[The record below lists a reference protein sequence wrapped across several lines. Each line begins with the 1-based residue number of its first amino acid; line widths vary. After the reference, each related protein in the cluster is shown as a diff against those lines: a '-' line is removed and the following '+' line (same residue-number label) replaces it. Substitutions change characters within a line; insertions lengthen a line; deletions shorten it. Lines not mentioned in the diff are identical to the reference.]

1 MELSLVEYEMAH
13 VKPSILAAAALAIS
27 LKVLDQSGD
36 DKSIVEMWTPTLVH
50 YTSYTFDMISD
61 TVQQLA
67 EVLWTTSVAPKTAK
81 LMAVKTK
88 YKVQSLNKLSIDST
102 LMWRWLDERPFLKR
116 CLSERCFFP

>member
-27 LKVLDQSGD
+27 LKVLGGD
-36 DKSIVEMWTPTLVH
+36 ESIVEMWTPTLVH

-88 YKVQSLNKLSIDST
+88 YKVQSLNKLSMDSS
-102 LMWRWLDERPFLKR
+102 LLA
-116 CLSERCFFP
+116 

>member
-88 YKVQSLNKLSIDST
+88 YKVHNLNKLPIDST
-102 LMWRWLDERPFLKR
+102 LIALY
-116 CLSERCFFP
+116 

>member
-1 MELSLVEYEMAH
+1 MIWIFNVVLFNFQAKYAMELSLVEYEMAH

-67 EVLWTTSVAPKTAK
+67 EVLWSTSVAPKTAK

-88 YKVQSLNKLSIDST
+88 YKVQILKKLSMDSS
-102 LMWRWLDERPFLKR
+102 LLA
-116 CLSERCFFP
+116 